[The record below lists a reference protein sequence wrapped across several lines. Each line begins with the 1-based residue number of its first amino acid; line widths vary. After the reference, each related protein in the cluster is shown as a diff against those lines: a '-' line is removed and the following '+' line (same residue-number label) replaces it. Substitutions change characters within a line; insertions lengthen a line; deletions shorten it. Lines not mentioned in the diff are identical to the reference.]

1 MAVLAYYVFHG
12 RALLAARWEWN
23 WPWLGASLALAAF
36 LFAGRSWKWQKLIQS
51 LDGSITYP
59 ESCRSY
65 LGGMPLGLVTPG
77 RLGELSRCL
86 FLPQA
91 SVHNLAGAGRVM
103 MDNWTDFLAVLVWST
118 LGLYILW
125 GWPGALLGL
134 GLSLLFNQLGL
145 WLKVLRR
152 LLSVLPALKGLTEI
166 RARIEK
172 EIPSLENLPA
182 RDYVLAC
189 TAGIAL
195 FGLEWLQLDFVL
207 RFLGFQPSSFLI
219 LGGLMA
225 LATLANSIQITVAGV
240 GVREGLAVL
249 LLAKA
254 GVDYRVSLVAAFLQ
268 FAMNLMIPALAG
280 LAVKP
285 RGSLKGLLSFGAPEG
300 ATATKAS

>member
-12 RALLAARWEWN
+12 RALLAAHWEWN
-23 WPWLGASLALAAF
+23 WPWLGASAGLAIV
-36 LFAGRSWKWQKLIQS
+36 LFAGRSWKWQNLIRS
-51 LDGSITYP
+51 LDASITFP
-59 ESCRSY
+59 QSCWSY

-91 SVHNLAGAGRVM
+91 AVHNLAGAGRVM

-118 LGLYILW
+118 LGAYILW
-125 GWPGALLGL
+125 GWPGALAGFS
-134 GLSLLFNQLGL
+134 LSLLFNQLGF

-152 LLSVLPALKGLTEI
+152 LLALLPSLKGL
-166 RARIEK
+166 RARIEN
-172 EIPSLENLPA
+172 ELPSLENLPS
-182 RDYVLAC
+182 RDYATAC
-189 TAGIAL
+189 TAGILL

-207 RFLGFQPSSFLI
+207 RFLGFLPSSFLI

-268 FAMNLMIPALAG
+268 FAMNLMIPALIG

-285 RGSLKGLLSFGAPEG
+285 RGNLLGFLPTGAP
-300 ATATKAS
+300 APQTP